1 MDLGGSIVPA
11 TGSVKHL
18 RRRLL
23 FAGAV
28 LLVAAAGILT
38 TGFVIHFD
46 DGGSSATVPESI
58 VAPPQ
63 SIDVVD
69 NPPIKNLPVAIPYY
83 NPQRTIADSEP
94 EPEIPAPLRL
104 VIESIGVDAPVSTY
118 GLDFDG
124 APLVPTGADA
134 AEVVAWYD
142 FSQPPG
148 NGSNTILAG
157 HVTWSGHAVF
167 WDLDDLQPGETISVR
182 SEDGHDYTYE
192 VFANFKVDPL
202 DPSSSQVMADT
213 TTDII
218 TLITCGGSWI
228 PDPSQQLGGDYT
240 ERTIVQGKLVAEI
253 LIAPV
258 PRATSRG

>member
-1 MDLGGSIVPA
+1 MGDSIDPA
-11 TGSVKHL
+11 TGSIKHL
-18 RRRLL
+18 RRRLVI
-23 FAGAV
+23 AGAA
-28 LLVAAAGILT
+28 LMVAAAGIVT
-38 TGFVIHFD
+38 TGLVIYLD
-46 DGGSSATVPESI
+46 DGGSSATIQQSV
-58 VAPPQ
+58 VAQPRG
-63 SIDVVD
+63 IDEIE
-69 NPPIKNLPVAIPYY
+69 NPPFFPPLIENLPVAIPYY
-83 NPQRTIADSEP
+83 NPQRTEV
-94 EPEIPAPLRL
+94 PAPLRL

-124 APLVPTGADA
+124 VPLVPTGADA

-148 NGSNTILAG
+148 SGGNTILAG

-167 WDLDDLQPGETISVR
+167 WDLDDLQPGETIRVR
-182 SEDGHDYTYE
+182 SEDGRDYTYE

-258 PRATSRG
+258 PRATSGG